1 VAAGLLTECLYSA
14 GVRSV
19 PFCLRRL
26 ACIALLGALL
36 AACSPSLNWRQVRP
50 DGVDMT
56 LLLPCKPDRAS
67 KTVPLGGR
75 STRLSMTGCEAGGA
89 MYALA
94 VAELDDASQAAS
106 VLAQWQTLTLGHMRA
121 TTSTQRP
128 APVPGAD
135 AQPGPTLVSAR
146 GTHPDGQ
153 AVEGQALYF
162 ARGARVFQAVIY
174 APRIDADAAETF
186 LGSLKLP

>member
-1 VAAGLLTECLYSA
+1 
-14 GVRSV
+14 
-19 PFCLRRL
+19 
-26 ACIALLGALL
+26 
-36 AACSPSLNWRQVRP
+36 
-50 DGVDMT
+50 
-56 LLLPCKPDRAS
+56 
-67 KTVPLGGR
+67 
-75 STRLSMTGCEAGGA
+75 

-128 APVPGAD
+128 APVSGAD
-135 AQPGPTLVSAR
+135 AQPAPTLVSAR
-146 GTHPDGQ
+146 GIHPDGQ